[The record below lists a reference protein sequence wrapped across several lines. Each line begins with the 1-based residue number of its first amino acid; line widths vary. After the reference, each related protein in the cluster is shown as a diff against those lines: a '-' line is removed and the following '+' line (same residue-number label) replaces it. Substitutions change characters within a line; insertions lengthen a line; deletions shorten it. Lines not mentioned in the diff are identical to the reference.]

1 MQEYLSSLLS
11 HVTHTEISDDDKQ
24 ECQHFQETFVVS
36 DNARGRCCRRKFYE
50 SVSSA
55 STANTGSDLQL
66 DWTRLSV
73 TRPVQPIRKRKNN
86 KAKRRRGQVPTD
98 AATLT
103 QKIRELDDVLASFS
117 RHNQPVVQSLNN
129 RDSSMDK
136 KPSIPVRCQSS
147 SSPRK
152 SLSPGDKI
160 PMIPVRNLASPAT
173 TVKSTSLSLQ
183 DLVLTAYARFPDAV
197 VRGELNLR
205 SLK

>member
-1 MQEYLSSLLS
+1 MQEFLSSLLS
-11 HVTHTEISDDDKQ
+11 HVAHTEISDDDKQ
-24 ECQHFQETFVVS
+24 ECQQLQETFVVS

-55 STANTGSDLQL
+55 STAHPDSDPQL
-66 DWTRLSV
+66 DWTRLSI
-73 TRPVQPIRKRKNN
+73 THPVPAIRKRKNN
-86 KAKRRRGQVPTD
+86 KAKRRRGQVPSDTT
-98 AATLT
+98 TLRE
-103 QKIRELDDVLASFS
+103 KIRELDDVLASFS

-136 KPSIPVRCQSS
+136 KPSIPIRCQSS

-173 TVKSTSLSLQ
+173 AVKSTSLSLQ
-183 DLVLTAYARFPDAV
+183 DLVRTAYARFPDAA
-197 VRGELNLR
+197 VRGELSLR